1 MADQEKDKQM
11 DEMLDSMLA
20 NYSSAEPRPGM
31 ETRILASVRDAEQR
45 KPARPSWMF
54 KGLWAAAA
62 VAAAIIVVV
71 VFIGGRQNVKQPPV
85 VVKTAP
91 TPVQPH
97 APQPSLPETVT
108 VHPERHRLREAVT
121 PGVESTRLESASLPP
136 GRRPE
141 VFPSPTPLS
150 EQERLLL
157 SYLTSTPREE
167 IVAQSHPDEPPVI
180 GQDQTE
186 AVPDQSR
193 APQRFSNTF
202 SNTR

>member
-45 KPARPSWMF
+45 KQARPSWMF

-71 VFIGGRQNVKQPPV
+71 VFFGGRQNVKQPPV
-85 VVKTAP
+85 VVKITP

-97 APQPSLPETVT
+97 APQPSFPETVT
-108 VHPERHRLREAVT
+108 VHPERHRPKAAVT
-121 PGVESTRLESASLPP
+121 PGVESTRLENASLPLD
-136 GRRPE
+136 RRPG
-141 VFPSPTPLS
+141 VFPTPTPLS
-150 EQERLLL
+150 EQEKLMFT
-157 SYLTSTPREE
+157 YLANTPKEE
-167 IVAQSHPDEPPVI
+167 VVAQIQRNDQKEADEFWEDRNGFAGKPV
-180 GQDQTE
+180 
-186 AVPDQSR
+186 
-193 APQRFSNTF
+193 
-202 SNTR
+202 TR